1 MPFSSM
7 ALMSVASVN
16 LAGGWVNCWSGSSF
30 WSFSSWPWLRL
41 GRGLSISLLSSS
53 LASSYTAV

>member
-7 ALMSVASVN
+7 ARISVASVKR
-16 LAGGWVNCWSGSSF
+16 AGGWVNCWSGSI
-30 WSFSSWPWLRL
+30 FSRYSCWPWLRL

-53 LASSYTAV
+53 RASSYTAV